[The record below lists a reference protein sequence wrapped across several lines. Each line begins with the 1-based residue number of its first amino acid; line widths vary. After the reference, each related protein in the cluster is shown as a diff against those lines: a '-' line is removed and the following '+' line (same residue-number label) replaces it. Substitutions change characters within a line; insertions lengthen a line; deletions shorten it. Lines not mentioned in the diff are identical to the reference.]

1 MKVDCLLSVPEEF
14 VDSEWPDSFP
24 AAELENKNNKM
35 SQQKGYV
42 QWVGSK
48 PYGSSM
54 TWTFRLKNV
63 EMWFN
68 CGAQNPNVSTGD
80 FIEFD
85 YTEKNGRSQVNV
97 GSLKKLD
104 TSPQVHQGTPSAS
117 LAAGSV
123 RSVAGKS
130 DYAIKEQ
137 YWSDKAKGDM
147 ERDLR
152 IQWQSARNAAI
163 EVVGILVS
171 SDSLKLPEKNKSD
184 AILGKIADLTDK
196 FYAESGAVGAEVDGA
211 GAGDSETSS
220 EAA

>member
-1 MKVDCLLSVPEEF
+1 MRVASLRSRLEDVPEEF
-14 VDSEWPDSFP
+14 VDSEWPKEWP
-24 AAELENKNNKM
+24 GIQEEKM

-68 CGAQNPNVSTGD
+68 CGAQNPNVQTGEH
-80 FIEFD
+80 IEFD

-97 GSLKKLD
+97 GSIKKLSS
-104 TSPQVHQGTPSAS
+104 SPEVHQGTPSGS
-117 LAAGSV
+117 LAQ
-123 RSVAGKS
+123 RSVQGKS
-130 DYAIKEQ
+130 EYQVKEQ
-137 YWSDKAKGDM
+137 YWSDKAKGDV

-171 SDSLKLPEKNKSD
+171 SESLKLPEKNKSD
-184 AILGKIADLTDK
+184 AILGKISDLTDR
-196 FYAESGAVGAEVDGA
+196 FYRESGSVGQDATPEEGTEA
-211 GAGDSETSS
+211 ST